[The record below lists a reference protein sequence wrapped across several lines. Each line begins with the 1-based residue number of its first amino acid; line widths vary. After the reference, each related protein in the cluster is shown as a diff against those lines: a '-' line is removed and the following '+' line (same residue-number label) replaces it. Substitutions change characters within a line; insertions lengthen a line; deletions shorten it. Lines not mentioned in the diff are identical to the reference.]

1 MNLNAHYKNIEQ
13 WYKNIESLPEDQQP
27 FAETLKKAEIKKLTE
42 KFNKKK
48 GKNKSKLLNYEE
60 RLEELMQINF
70 IRLNRTSK
78 IRVEIVLRQ

>member
-1 MNLNAHYKNIEQ
+1 MNLNAHIKNIEQ
-13 WYKNIESLPEDQQP
+13 WYKNIESLPEDQQS
-27 FAETLKKAEIKKLTE
+27 FAETLEKAEIKKLTE

-70 IRLNRTSK
+70 IRLCRTSK
-78 IRVEIVLRQ
+78 IRVEIV